1 MNDGNREA
9 SRPSGETS
17 VFAGSGFSITV
28 LECNFSNQALGDGF
42 REGKTRWNWDPGPSS
57 LFFSPLLSEPLFG
70 SDPDAPH
77 EDDFEVLDP
86 TLDPDGFQLDPEF
99 DPAHVP
105 GEEPIEPL
113 ADDWEPYEPRP
124 EDLEELSRWSEG
136 LDRDYVEAME
146 RADVLEAI
154 DRERWEPDSRI
165 AAGAVD

>member
-1 MNDGNREA
+1 MLSTEYLANRA
-9 SRPSGETS
+9 LQQ
-17 VFAGSGFSITV
+17 AGFSESRI
-28 LECNFSNQALGDGF
+28 LLAL
-42 REGKTRWNWDPGPSS
+42 RALLGP
-57 LFFSPLLSEPLFG
+57 
-70 SDPDAPH
+70 DPDAPH

-124 EDLEELSRWSEG
+124 EDLEELFRWSEG